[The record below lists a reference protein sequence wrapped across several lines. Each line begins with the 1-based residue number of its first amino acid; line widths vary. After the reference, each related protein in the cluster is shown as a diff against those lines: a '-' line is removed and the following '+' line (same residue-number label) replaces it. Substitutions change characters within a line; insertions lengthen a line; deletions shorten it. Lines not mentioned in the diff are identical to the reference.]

1 MKKIVVDTSIW
12 IEYFRGNE
20 AAAALINNNTGY
32 DLFITG
38 PILTELIQGIK
49 TESEKE
55 LFTNLMESY
64 PRITILEHD
73 WVDAGKTGSKLR
85 KNGVTVPMADLLIYT
100 VSINNS
106 CALFTL
112 DKHFGLIN
120 ETIDSDLE
128 IIDL

>member
-12 IEYFRGNE
+12 IEYFKGNE
-20 AAAALINNNTGY
+20 AAASIINDNTGF

-38 PILTELIQGIK
+38 PILTELVQGIK

-55 LFTNLMESY
+55 LFTKLMESF
-64 PRITILEHD
+64 PRIAILEQD
-73 WVDAGKTGSKLR
+73 WVDAGKTGSELR

-112 DKHFGLIN
+112 DKHFSLIN
-120 ETIDSDLE
+120 EAIDPDLE

>member
-12 IEYFRGNE
+12 IEYFKGNE
-20 AAAALINNNTGY
+20 AAASIINDNTGF

-38 PILTELIQGIK
+38 PILTELVQGIK

-55 LFTNLMESY
+55 LFTTLMESF
-64 PRITILEHD
+64 PRITIFEQD
-73 WVDAGKTGSKLR
+73 WVDAGKTGSELR

-112 DKHFGLIN
+112 DKHFNLIN
-120 ETIDSDLE
+120 ETIDPDLE

>member
-1 MKKIVVDTSIW
+1 MKKILVDTSIW
-12 IEYFRGNE
+12 IEYFKGKE
-20 AAAALINNNTGY
+20 AAASIINDNTGF

-38 PILTELIQGIK
+38 PILTELVQGIK

-55 LFTNLMESY
+55 LFTKLMESF
-64 PRITILEHD
+64 PRIAILEQD
-73 WVDAGKTGSKLR
+73 WVDAGKTGSELR

-112 DKHFGLIN
+112 DKHFNLIN
-120 ETIDSDLE
+120 ETIDPDLE

>member
-12 IEYFRGNE
+12 IEYFKGNE
-20 AAAALINNNTGY
+20 AAASIINDNTGF

-38 PILTELIQGIK
+38 PILTELIQGVK

-55 LFTNLMESY
+55 LFTTLMERF
-64 PRITILEHD
+64 PRITVLEQD

-85 KNGVTVPMADLLIYT
+85 KYGVTVPMADLLIYT

-112 DKHFGLIN
+112 DKHFSLIN
-120 ETIDSDLE
+120 EAIDPDLE